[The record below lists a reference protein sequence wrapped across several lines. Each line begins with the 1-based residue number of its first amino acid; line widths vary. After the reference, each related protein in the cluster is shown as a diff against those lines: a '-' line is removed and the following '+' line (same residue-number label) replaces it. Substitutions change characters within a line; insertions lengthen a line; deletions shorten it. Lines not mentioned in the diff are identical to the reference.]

1 MPVPAELRPFFT
13 NLVEKSKRSEIN
25 WEAEQRADAYRVR
38 FPDFS
43 IVVSQDSHR
52 HSVQLQLLNDRG
64 GATTVLSVEK
74 GDEEWLAAV
83 SLINSA
89 NRKVRKIDHTL
100 RRAMEELSKS
110 GAVGLG
116 AEVG

>member
-1 MPVPAELRPFFT
+1 MAPHGF
-13 NLVEKSKRSEIN
+13 
-25 WEAEQRADAYRVR
+25 RADVDNASMFAGSLEEPAHVPLHPHMRE
-38 FPDFS
+38 
-43 IVVSQDSHR
+43 SQ
-52 HSVQLQLLNDRG
+52 
-64 GATTVLSVEK
+64 